1 MSVRRLSIASRVA
14 EITCPEVSKP
24 FSAKFTGFL
33 EPEQSFPIDE
43 IRYTTSTGG
52 LLEVSHDMDA
62 LAQVDGP
69 TWRNLFDKRMGGPFH
84 PYGSGV
90 WSKKEWVLPHIPA
103 DEVVSLGEGNSHL
116 MRASQFEKR
125 LDMSHVWIKQCG
137 VSHSGSFKDLGMTA
151 LLSQVNF
158 LMKRGSA
165 IKAVGC
171 ASSGDT
177 SAAVSAYAS
186 ASGIPSVVFLPAGKV
201 SPSQLIQPISNGSL
215 VLCLDTDFDG
225 CMKCIKQVVQ
235 EYPIY
240 LANSMN
246 PLRLEG
252 QKTVSID
259 IAQQMFWEVPDT
271 VIIPGGNL
279 GNTYALW
286 KGFQMCKDLGLTTSI
301 PRIIVS
307 QTDKANPLYLAYQKG
322 LEHDDSFAPVTAG
335 ETFASAIRIGN
346 PVSYERARRAIRATG
361 GSVEQCTEE
370 ELMDACAIGD
380 RCGMFNCPHTGT
392 SLAVLM
398 KLRAEGK
405 IQRDERTVIVS
416 TAHGLKFT
424 ESKAQYHMRE
434 LSELQCRY
442 ANSLQTLPPEPSKI
456 IDALKTRFENAN

>member
-1 MSVRRLSIASRVA
+1 VKLS
-14 EITCPEVSKP
+14 
-24 FSAKFTGFL
+24 GFL
-33 EPEQSFPIDE
+33 EPSESYPIDE
-43 IRYTTSTGG
+43 IRYTTSSGG
-52 LLEVSHDMDA
+52 LLEVEHDMSA
-62 LAQVDGP
+62 LAQVDGD
-69 TWRNLFDKRMGGPFH
+69 TWRRLFDKRMGGPFY

-103 DEVVSLGEGNSHL
+103 EEVISLGEGNSHL
-116 MRASQFEKR
+116 MRASQFEKAV
-125 LDMSHVWIKQCG
+125 DMSHIWIKQCG

-151 LLSQVNF
+151 LLSQVNY
-158 LMKRGSA
+158 LMNRGKHL
-165 IKAVGC
+165 KAVGC

-186 ASGIPSVVFLPAGKV
+186 ASGIPSVVFFPAGKV

-225 CMKCIKQVVQ
+225 CMECIKQVVQ
-235 EYPIY
+235 EYPVY

-259 IAQQMFWEVPDT
+259 IAQQLFWDLPDT

-279 GNTYALW
+279 GNTYALY
-286 KGFQMCKDLGLTTSI
+286 KGFKMCKDLGLTDRI

-307 QTDKANPLYLAYQKG
+307 QTEMANPLYLAYQKG
-322 LEHDDSFAPVTAG
+322 LDKDSSFEPVKAG
-335 ETFASAIRIGN
+335 ETYASAIRIGN
-346 PVSYERARRAIRATG
+346 PVSYERARRAIIETG

-380 RCGMFNCPHTGT
+380 RAGMFNCPHTGT

-398 KLRAEGK
+398 KLRSEGK
-405 IQRDERTVIVS
+405 IQKDEKTVIVS

-424 ESKAQYHMRE
+424 ESKAQYHMKE
-434 LSELQCRY
+434 LDITCRY
-442 ANSLQTLPPEPSKI
+442 ANQLQTLPPKPDMI
-456 IDALKTRFENAN
+456 IDALKQRFDN

>member
-1 MSVRRLSIASRVA
+1 MKMQHVRRLSTNARLKEIAKPSVA
-14 EITCPEVSKP
+14 KNFNV
-24 FSAKFTGFL
+24 KFVGFD
-33 EPEQSFPIDE
+33 EPQKSYPIDE
-43 IRYTTSTGG
+43 VRYTTDTGG
-52 LLEVSHDMDA
+52 LLEVQHDMEA
-62 LAQVDGP
+62 LGQVDAE
-69 TWRNLFDKRMGGPFH
+69 TWKTLFDKRMGGPFY

-90 WSKKEWVLPHIPA
+90 WSKKEWVLPHVDAEDVI
-103 DEVVSLGEGNSHL
+103 SLGEGNSNL
-116 MRASQFEKR
+116 MKATQFEKHVNM
-125 LDMSHVWIKQCG
+125 DNVWIKQCG
-137 VSHSGSFKDLGMTA
+137 ISHSGSFKDLGMTA
-151 LLSQVNF
+151 LMSHVKYAMRKGSQ
-158 LMKRGSA
+158 

-186 ASGIPSVVFLPAGKV
+186 AAGIPSLVFLPAGKV

-215 VLCLDTDFDG
+215 VLCLETDFDG
-225 CMKCIKQVVQ
+225 CMKTIKQIVQ

-259 IAQQMFWEVPDT
+259 ILQQLLWEVPDT

-286 KGFQMCKDLGLTTSI
+286 KGFNMCKQLGLIDRI
-301 PRIIVS
+301 PRLIVS
-307 QTDKANPLYLAYQKG
+307 QTDQANPLFSAYEKG
-322 LEHDDSFAPVTAG
+322 LPNECEPVVAK

-346 PVSYERARRAIRATG
+346 PVSYPRARKALLETG
-361 GSVEQCTEE
+361 GIVAQCTEE

-398 KLRAEGK
+398 KLREQGV
-405 IQRDERTVIVS
+405 IQKDEKVVVVS

-424 ESKAQYHMRE
+424 ESKAQYHTGELKE
-434 LSELQCRY
+434 LSCRY
-442 ANSLQTLPPEPSKI
+442 KNNLQVLPDDPNAV
-456 IDALKTRFENAN
+456 IDAIKKRFD